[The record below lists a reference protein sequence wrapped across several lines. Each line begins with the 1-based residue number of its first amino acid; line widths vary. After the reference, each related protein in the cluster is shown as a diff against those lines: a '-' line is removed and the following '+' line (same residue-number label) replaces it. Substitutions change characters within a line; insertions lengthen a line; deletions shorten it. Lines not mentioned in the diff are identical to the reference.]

1 MAMNE
6 ELKSKIEEMVSSIS
20 SINTKEGIAK
30 VDELFQEA
38 RNLAKTPEEKN
49 EAGAY
54 LRELVMSRKKK
65 RNDVDIKNLLSQCQD
80 FINLSYIAKYYFN
93 HDKSWLYQRINGA
106 IVNGKPA
113 AFTENELKILAD
125 SLKEISLIISDT
137 SSLIKNSL

>member
-38 RNLAKTPEEKN
+38 RNLAKTPEEKK

-65 RNDVDIKNLLSQCQD
+65 
-80 FINLSYIAKYYFN
+80 
-93 HDKSWLYQRINGA
+93 
-106 IVNGKPA
+106 
-113 AFTENELKILAD
+113 EMM
-125 SLKEISLIISDT
+125 
-137 SSLIKNSL
+137 

>member
-38 RNLAKTPEEKN
+38 RNLAKTPEEKK

-54 LRELVMSRKKK
+54 LR
-65 RNDVDIKNLLSQCQD
+65 D
-80 FINLSYIAKYYFN
+80 
-93 HDKSWLYQRINGA
+93 
-106 IVNGKPA
+106 
-113 AFTENELKILAD
+113 
-125 SLKEISLIISDT
+125 
-137 SSLIKNSL
+137 